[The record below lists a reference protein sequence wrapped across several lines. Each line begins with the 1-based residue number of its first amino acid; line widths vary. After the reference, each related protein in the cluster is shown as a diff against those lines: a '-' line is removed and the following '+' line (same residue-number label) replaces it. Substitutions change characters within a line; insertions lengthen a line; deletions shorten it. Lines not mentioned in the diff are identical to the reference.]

1 MTKTKSVRK
10 HGELFGTAIL
20 GERGQ
25 IVIPKEVRAKL
36 KLVKGDTFMVVVNG
50 EAVVLVPKKLMET
63 FIKNLT
69 ATLNQ

>member
-1 MTKTKSVRK
+1 MKKSATK
-10 HGELFGTAIL
+10 HGELVGTAVL

-36 KLVKGDTFMVVVNG
+36 KLTKGDTFMVILHG
-50 EAVVLVPKKLMET
+50 EAVMLVPKKLMET

-69 ATLNQ
+69 ATLKQ

>member
-1 MTKTKSVRK
+1 MKKTSSTKT
-10 HGELFGTAIL
+10 GELLGTAIL

-36 KLVKGDTFMVVVNG
+36 KLNKGDTFMVILHG
-50 EAVVLVPKKLMET
+50 EAVMLVPKKLMT
-63 FIKNLT
+63 AFIKNLT

>member
-1 MTKTKSVRK
+1 MPKAKPARK
-10 HGELFGTAIL
+10 HGELFGTTVL

-36 KLVKGDTFMVVVNG
+36 KLNKGDTFMVVVNG
-50 EAVVLVPKKLMET
+50 EAIVLVPKKLMEN

-69 ATLNQ
+69 ATINQ